1 MNIESLVRQAILTIK
16 SNWGLPKSGFIAGGA
31 ISNLVWESIS
41 GNKAVVNDIDVF
53 LFDGVI
59 EVLDE
64 SDKSSLF
71 RYQEKKITYFEDYV
85 GMKFNS
91 STKDFYTIINSEN
104 DGIFN
109 KIKFKSNKSDTDIIL
124 RSFDINATRVGYS
137 IEEDKVYWTTEF
149 EEFLNSGQLKVC
161 NLMTPSHTAVRI
173 VKKKHELN
181 CELNPFEL
189 DLLRYSLEY
198 RFVDTIKFRFKQRY
212 YDIYQ
217 KYSEFLEP
225 YFEIK
230 REEEVE
236 SYIFES
242 YGEKT
247 KIYQLYAKIEVPDP
261 FSDEPVTVKRLFSD
275 VNLTGIHTSEDFL
288 FYMRNIYGRP
298 EYSELWQKLYFF
310 FSDTSYIDCQP
321 TDEELDLI
329 NRLAKYAPNS
339 IENLKGLKL
348 SEQIKLVKSVLELY
362 EDDPL
367 VAISLLEKHKL
378 NEVELNSQ
386 NLLLLE
392 LSVRR
397 QIVNDTKNKVRNI
410 LKINKYNEGNSTCE
424 TPF

>member
-31 ISNLVWESIS
+31 ISNLVWESVS

-109 KIKFKSNKSDTDIIL
+109 KITFKSNKSDTDIIL

-198 RFVDTIKFRFKQRY
+198 RFFDTIKFRFKQRY

-225 YFEIK
+225 YFVIK

-261 FSDEPVTVKRLFSD
+261 FSDEPVIVKRLFSD

-410 LKINKYNEGNSTCE
+410 LKINKYNEVDSKNQL
-424 TPF
+424 PF

>member
-16 SNWGLPKSGFIAGGA
+16 SKWGLPKSGFIAGGA
-31 ISNLVWESIS
+31 ISNLVWESVS

-109 KIKFKSNKSDTDIIL
+109 KITFKSNKSDTDIIL

-198 RFVDTIKFRFKQRY
+198 RFFDTIKFRFKQRY

-261 FSDEPVTVKRLFSD
+261 FSDEPVIVKRLFSD

-410 LKINKYNEGNSTCE
+410 LKINKYNEEDSKTQL
-424 TPF
+424 PF

>member
-198 RFVDTIKFRFKQRY
+198 RFFDTIKFRFKQRY

-261 FSDEPVTVKRLFSD
+261 FSDEPVIVKRLFSD

>member
-198 RFVDTIKFRFKQRY
+198 RFFDTIKFRFKQRY

-225 YFEIK
+225 YFVIK